1 MKLALANLLLAA
13 AVTACGEAAPSPT
26 PRPPCPA
33 SGPTRAQAD
42 AILAEGAAQAV
53 VVTSKGS
60 FTIELLPDAAP
71 LATANFVAL
80 ARCGFYDGIAFHRI
94 LAGYVIQA
102 GDPNTDPDR
111 PGADAML
118 IGSGGPGYRF
128 EIELPPR
135 ELTYEPY
142 TVAMANAAAP
152 TTNGS
157 QFFVALDDLS
167 GRLEPLYT
175 IFGRVVAGTE
185 VVDEIGAA
193 PVRSVEGDP
202 FERIEIT
209 AIRIEGGSQGASPAA
224 P

>member
-1 MKLALANLLLAA
+1 MRPALAALLLAA
-13 AVTACGEAAPSPT
+13 ATACGDAAPSDT
-26 PRPPCPA
+26 PRPSCPA
-33 SGPTRAQAD
+33 SGPTRAEAD
-42 AILAEGAAQAV
+42 AILAEGARQAV
-53 VVTSKGS
+53 VVSSKGD

-94 LAGYVIQA
+94 LAGYVVQA

-111 PGADAML
+111 SGADAML

-128 EIELPPR
+128 EIELPPE

-152 TTNGS
+152 DTNGS

-167 GRLEPLYT
+167 GQLEPLYT
-175 IFGRVVAGTE
+175 IFGRVIAGTE

-202 FERIEIT
+202 FERIEIH
-209 AIRIEGGSQGASPAA
+209 AIRIEAPSGPSPAA

>member
-1 MKLALANLLLAA
+1 MRLALATLLLAA

-26 PRPPCPA
+26 PRAACPA

-53 VVTSKGS
+53 VVTSKGN
-60 FTIELLPDAAP
+60 FTMELLPDAAP

-94 LAGYVIQA
+94 LAGYVVQA

-128 EIELPPR
+128 EIELPPE

-152 TTNGS
+152 NTNGS
-157 QFFVALDDLS
+157 QFFVALDDIS

-175 IFGRVVAGTE
+175 IFGRVAAGTE

-209 AIRIEGGSQGASPAA
+209 AIRVEGSQRASPAA